1 MELSNPISVDVSRDY
16 HGLLVPVSSV
26 YNRVDVLHHVLG
38 ASLSAEVVNDEK
50 VLAENPFEATLSLLA
65 GQLHE
70 RGDGADV
77 GMQNREA
84 PLNESVGDGGG
95 HVRLASAHL
104 TEQQESVGVSP
115 LEGVGI
121 AFARSGHLRVLLVV
135 CLEGAAS
142 QSRCGLEAPL
152 PHTSY
157 TLSLF
162 LGALT
167 LLALP
172 RFPLLARAHNAHH
185 HGFVAE
191 GVRDTLLLGRPAGAP
206 PPAWPVGPAGP
217 QG

>member
-1 MELSNPISVDVSRDY
+1 
-16 HGLLVPVSSV
+16 
-26 YNRVDVLHHVLG
+26 
-38 ASLSAEVVNDEK
+38 
-50 VLAENPFEATLSLLA
+50 
-65 GQLHE
+65 
-70 RGDGADV
+70 
-77 GMQNREA
+77 MQNREA
-84 PLNESVGDGGG
+84 PLDESVGDGGG

-167 LLALP
+167 LLAL
-172 RFPLLARAHNAHH
+172 LARAHNAHH

-206 PPAWPVGPAGP
+206 PPAWPAGPAGP